1 MASSAFTP
9 IFDAGAQADLAARV
23 ADAAQAIAPLWPL
36 ESAIAVNPL
45 SGFEDRPFEVALR
58 EGADLFGA
66 RTTLAL
72 GQWRALHAEGRIADV
87 ALRKA
92 IVATLGGL
100 DAAFTLFGPDL
111 NAFALLHARLVEL
124 PVAPAAEPQRRVLS
138 PGMTVLARW
147 IGCFLDRAAP
157 PLFGRELGLY
167 PCLRLAL
174 QADPAL
180 RAIATRDGLRLLDL
194 APEDPLATLGLVFD
208 RRGIA
213 PAATEDTVR
222 RLFARLPGWA
232 AHLRWRTGHAEAHQ
246 VAGAPASMLD
256 LAALVALVSFVAG
269 EDFADRQPAH
279 AQPAGLPGRD
289 EVARALLAH
298 WNLAADAPEA
308 WSDEARQR
316 FARIVAMDEAALG
329 LVFQQAAERGVI
341 DSLGHALE
349 GRSAAC
355 ANAAPAASPAAPPAA
370 PPVERPAAQL
380 VFCIDVRSEPM
391 RRAIEAAGA
400 AAGTFETYGYAGF
413 FGLPIALQ
421 PVLGRTPRKQLPVLL
436 APAHHVAEAPLPGR
450 TDEAREVV
458 TRRAC
463 AHRAQGMLE
472 STKGGATGF
481 AAAEA
486 LGPLAAVALLART
499 LAPRLAERL
508 TRGLLGSA
516 HEVFAPHASN
526 DDEAAI
532 PLADRIGYA
541 RGMFRLTGLPAATAR
556 LVVLVGHGGS
566 TTNNAFAASLDCG
579 ACGGHPGGPNAR
591 LMAAILNDPLVRE
604 GLAAD
609 GLALP
614 DDTVFLAAQ
623 HDTTRDEITLFDR
636 ASVPASH
643 HADLAALEAVLRAA
657 GRSALEGRAGKLAR
671 PADDLLAG
679 AAHWGE
685 VRPEWGLSGN
695 AAFIVGPRRLT
706 AGLDLEGAAFL
717 HSYDWQTDKD
727 GSALTTILTAPMI
740 VAQWISCQYLFSTID
755 NAVYGAGDKVTQNVI
770 GGFGVVQGNGGD
782 LCTGLPRQSLFR
794 DDGTPYHVPR
804 RLTVFVQAPLRR
816 VEEIVFAHEN
826 LVHLVENGWI
836 NLVVIDPWKHRAHHW
851 QREHWVPRPG

>member
-1 MASSAFTP
+1 MATLAFNPMLDT
-9 IFDAGAQADLAARV
+9 GAQADLAAHV
-23 ADAAQAIAPLWPL
+23 DEAARAIAPLWPL

-45 SGFEDRPFEVALR
+45 SGFEHMPFEAALR
-58 EGADLFGA
+58 EGAELFGA
-66 RTTLAL
+66 RTTLPLA
-72 GQWRALHAEGRIADV
+72 QWRTLHAEGRIDDI

-100 DAAFTLFGPDL
+100 DPAFALFGPDL
-111 NAFALLHARLVEL
+111 NAFALLRARLVDL
-124 PVAPAAEPQRRVLS
+124 PLAATPAPARRPLT
-138 PGMTVLARW
+138 PAIALLARW

-157 PLFGRELGLY
+157 PLAGREDGLY
-167 PCLRLAL
+167 RCLLAAL
-174 QADPAL
+174 RADPAL
-180 RAIATRDGLRLLDL
+180 RALAVRERLRVLDL
-194 APEDPLATLGLVFD
+194 APETPLATLGLILD
-208 RRGIA
+208 RQAIA
-213 PAATEDTVR
+213 PAAAADHVR

-232 AHLRWRTGHAEAHQ
+232 AHLRWRTAHAEPHQ
-246 VAGAPASMLD
+246 IGGAPAEMID
-256 LAALVALVSFVAG
+256 LAALIALVGFVCG
-269 EDFADRQPAH
+269 EDHSAPAAPAADH
-279 AQPAGLPGRD
+279 D
-289 EVARALLAH
+289 EAAVARDLLAH
-298 WNLAADAPEA
+298 WNLAADAPA
-308 WSDEARQR
+308 GWDEPARQN
-316 FARIVAMDEAALG
+316 FARIVGMDETALG

-349 GRSAAC
+349 ARSAAC
-355 ANAAPAASPAAPPAA
+355 AANAETARA
-370 PPVERPAAQL
+370 AAQL

-391 RRAIEAAGA
+391 RRAIEAAGSEE
-400 AAGTFETYGYAGF
+400 GGFETYGYAGF

-421 PVLGRTPRKQLPVLL
+421 PVLGPAPRKQLPVLL

-450 TDEAREVV
+450 ASEAEDMV
-458 TRRAC
+458 TRQAC
-463 AHRAQGMLE
+463 AHRAQGMLDA
-472 STKGGATGF
+472 TKSGATGF

-508 TRGLLGSA
+508 ARGVLGHA
-516 HEVFAPHASN
+516 HEVLAPLASN
-526 DDEAAI
+526 DDESVI
-532 PLADRIGYA
+532 PLADKVGYA
-541 RGMFRLTGLPAATAR
+541 RGMFKLTGLPAATAR

-591 LMAAILNDPLVRE
+591 LMAAILNDPAVRR
-604 GLAAD
+604 GLADD
-609 GLALP
+609 GLTLP
-614 DDTVFLAAQ
+614 EDTVFLAAQ

-636 ASVPASH
+636 DAVPQSH
-643 HADLAALEAVLRAA
+643 QGDLAALEGTLRAA
-657 GRSALEGRAGKLAR
+657 GRAALDARAGKLAR

-706 AGLDLEGAAFL
+706 APLDLDGAAFL
-717 HSYDWQTDKD
+717 HSYDWQADKD
-727 GSALTTILTAPMI
+727 GSALTAILTAPMI
-740 VAQWISCQYLFSTID
+740 VAQWINCQYLFSTID

-794 DDGTPYHVPR
+794 DDGTPFHVPR
-804 RLTVFVQAPLRR
+804 RLTVFVEAPLRR
-816 VEEIVFAHEN
+816 VEEIVFAHDN
-826 LVHLVENGWI
+826 LVQLVENGWI

-851 QREHWVPRPG
+851 QRERWVPRVC